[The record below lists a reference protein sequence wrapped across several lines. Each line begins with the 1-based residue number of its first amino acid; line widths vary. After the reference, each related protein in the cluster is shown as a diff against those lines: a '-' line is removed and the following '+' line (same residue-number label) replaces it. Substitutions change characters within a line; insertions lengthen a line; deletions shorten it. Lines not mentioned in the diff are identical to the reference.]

1 MADYIATL
9 VEAAKPFKLRIE
21 GPMDVEDRDK
31 QIEALAA
38 LTTEVDRR
46 GIEVELVADEWCNT
60 LEDIKLF
67 ADKKCWTRSS
77 NKNLLT

>member
-38 LTTEVDRR
+38 LTAEVDL
-46 GIEVELVADEWCNT
+46 EEL
-60 LEDIKLF
+60 KL
-67 ADKKCWTRSS
+67 
-77 NKNLLT
+77 N